1 VGEITRPGGRAIA
14 DENKQ
19 GGNKELQKLPQ
30 VDRVLR
36 EPELESLALCV
47 RRDIIA
53 RAVRNELQKLRA
65 GRQSTAKALKPVP
78 VNVDSEISAAQ
89 VAAASKAQIMALL
102 DGGIKRVLNG
112 TGVILSTNLGRA
124 PLPAFAVEKLSKAI
138 SSYSNLEFDLEDG
151 ERGERTEHL
160 SAMLGLLTGSQ
171 SAIVVNNCA
180 AAVMLAVQ
188 ALAAGKEV
196 IVSRGE
202 LIEIGGSFRLPD
214 VIAAAGGILKEV
226 GTTNRTRLSDYAN
239 AITSNTGLIIK
250 CHRSNF
256 QIVGF
261 TEECDVAELSAL
273 AREKNIGLAYDLGGG
288 CFVDL
293 SKYDLQPEPTVEAT
307 LAAGVAL
314 VMYSGDKLLGG
325 PQAGIICGSSEY
337 ISRLRKCPIYRTL
350 RADKVVLALLEA
362 VVSQYLI
369 VDGAAHLPVFQLAAL
384 KEVDIAAR
392 VHSFIG
398 KEAANLPDLK
408 LSARETISTM
418 GGGSLPGEKLPS
430 CGLALSVRGGR
441 LSEAKL
447 AKRLRHCNPP
457 VISTTGGGVVLL
469 DFRTI
474 KEDEEGDLAAALRSI
489 QEDIMRL
496 PTP

>member
-1 VGEITRPGGRAIA
+1 MGEITRPGGREIA
-14 DENKQ
+14 QNDNQ
-19 GGNKELQKLPQ
+19 GGKKELQKLPQ
-30 VDRVLR
+30 VDKILR

-53 RAVRNELQKLRA
+53 RAVRIELQKLRA
-65 GRQSTAKALKPVP
+65 DRQSKV
-78 VNVDSEISAAQ
+78 EITPAT
-89 VAAASKAQIMALL
+89 VAAASKTQIMALL
-102 DGGIKRVLNG
+102 DGGLRRVLNG

-138 SSYSNLEFDLEDG
+138 ASYSNLEFDLEDG
-151 ERGERTEHL
+151 ERGERTEQL

-226 GTTNRTRLSDYAN
+226 GTTNRTRLSDYAK
-239 AITSNTGLIIK
+239 AISAKTGMILK

-261 TEECDVAELSAL
+261 TEECDVAELSTL
-273 AREKNIGLAYDLGGG
+273 AREKNIALAYDLGGG

-293 SKYDLQPEPTVEAT
+293 SQYDLLPEPTVEAT
-307 LAAGVAL
+307 LAAGASL

-325 PQAGIICGSSEY
+325 PQAGIISGSSEY
-337 ISRLRKCPIYRTL
+337 VARLRKCPIYRTL

-369 VDGAAHLPVFQLAAL
+369 VDGAARLPVFQLAAI
-384 KEVDIAAR
+384 KQTEIADR
-392 VHSFIG
+392 VHSFIDRE
-398 KEAANLPDLK
+398 KANLPALQLTAK
-408 LSARETISTM
+408 ETVSTM

-430 CGLALSVRGGR
+430 YALVLTVEGGR

-447 AKRLRHCNPP
+447 AKRLRHCDPP
-457 VISTTGGGVVLL
+457 VISTTTAGAVVL

-474 KEDEEGDLAAALRSI
+474 KEDEEGELAAALRSI

-496 PTP
+496 PTR